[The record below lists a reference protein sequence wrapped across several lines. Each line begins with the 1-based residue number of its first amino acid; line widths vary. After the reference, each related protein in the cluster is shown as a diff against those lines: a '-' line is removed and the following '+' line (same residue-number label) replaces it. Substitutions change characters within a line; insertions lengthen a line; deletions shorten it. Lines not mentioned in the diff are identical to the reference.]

1 MEIMTADGIR
11 IFCLPDNAIC
21 KRMNTSPERF
31 GECPMCNFDDVGYI
45 CVPELCDEY
54 TEECET

>member
-21 KRMNTSPERF
+21 KQKNTSPEWLW
-31 GECPMCNFDDVGYI
+31 ECPMCKFDDGQI

-54 TEECET
+54 TEEGE